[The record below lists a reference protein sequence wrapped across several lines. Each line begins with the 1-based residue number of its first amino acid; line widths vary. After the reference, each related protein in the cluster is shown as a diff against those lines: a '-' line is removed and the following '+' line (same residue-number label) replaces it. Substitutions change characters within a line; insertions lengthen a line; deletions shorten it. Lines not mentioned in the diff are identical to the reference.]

1 MEIDL
6 DNEREE
12 VRQTEP
18 LALSIFP
25 FFPEVSLP
33 PALVCLP

>member
-6 DNEREE
+6 DNERE